1 MSGSAEP
8 RLAPGGGQP
17 PLAIVFG
24 CAGSRLSDAERRF
37 FATARPVGLIL
48 FARNCRAP
56 NQVRAL
62 IADFRET
69 VGRAEAPVLIDQEG
83 GRVQRLRPPH
93 WRVDPPAASFGA
105 LAARDLKAGERAA
118 GLLARAVAGDLAALG
133 ITVNA
138 APVLDL
144 QIAGQN
150 RAVVGD
156 RAFAADPDLVA
167 RLGAALCA
175 GFLAGGVLPVLK
187 HAPGHGRA
195 TVDSHEA
202 LPVVDVHPEQLEAT
216 DFVPFRAL
224 AVMPL
229 AMTAHILYT
238 RIDPDRPATLSPVV
252 IREVIRGRLG
262 FQGLLMSDDL
272 CMGALG
278 GRARDRVRQALEAG
292 CDIALHCNGRLAEM
306 QDAAAGAR
314 PMSEI
319 AAQRLACA
327 EALRRAPA
335 NAGAETLAS
344 PDRLRAEMH
353 ALLGRDEGA

>member
-1 MSGSAEP
+1 MSAGAEP
-8 RLAPGGGQP
+8 PRAV
-17 PLAIVFG
+17 IFG
-24 CAGSRLSDAERRF
+24 CAGTRLSGAERAF
-37 FATARPVGLIL
+37 FAAVRPLGLIL
-48 FARNCRAP
+48 FARNCRTP
-56 NQVRAL
+56 DQVRAL
-62 IADFRET
+62 VAEFRET
-69 VGRAEAPVLIDQEG
+69 VGWAEAPVLIDQEG
-83 GRVQRLRPPH
+83 GRVQRLVPPH
-93 WRVDPPAASFGA
+93 WRADPPAASFGA
-105 LAARDLKAGERAA
+105 LATRDPKAGERAA
-118 GLLARAVAGDLAALG
+118 GLLARAIAGDLAALG
-133 ITVNA
+133 ITVNT

-167 RLGAALCA
+167 RLGAAVCA
-175 GFLAGGVLPVLK
+175 GLLAGGVLPVLK

-195 TVDSHEA
+195 TVDSHES
-202 LPVVDVHPEQLEAT
+202 LPVVDTRPEDLEAS

-238 RIDPDRPATLSPVV
+238 RIDPDRPATLSPAVLRD
-252 IREVIRGRLG
+252 IIRGRLG

-278 GRARDRVRQALEAG
+278 GTPGARARQALAAG

-306 QDAAAGAR
+306 QDVAAAAR
-314 PMSEI
+314 PISDT
-319 AAQRLACA
+319 ARQRLGDA
-327 EALRRAPA
+327 ERLRLAQAR
-335 NAGAETLAS
+335 AGAETMAA